1 MPIALILEIVQAI
14 AALAPQV
21 PEVLALVTSATAIAR
36 TGVVSPAQ
44 EASVRAQLDAV
55 KNLIDAAG

>member
-21 PEVLALVTSATAIAR
+21 PEVLALVSSAAAIAQSG
-36 TGVVSPAQ
+36 TVTPTQ
-44 EASVRAQLDAV
+44 ESAIRAQLDAV
-55 KNLIDAAG
+55 KGLIDAA